1 MTSIS
6 SNTTR
11 PQIPLSELKGK
22 ELPQGEDK
30 VVSTASHDI
39 HLETDYGNFKLPD
52 FKLSQRNI
60 EDPDAKSKI
69 VDEASFDAASITSGA
84 DFKSKLDSLLQSN
97 KEFLQPDK
105 NALLDKL
112 PEGSRSNF
120 AYINVTG
127 RRTEQFFDEMSTLLN
142 KTNLSGSEAKEA
154 RKALNFAHR
163 DAFRGRSVDFDK
175 ADTGTYWSYG
185 HDAPFVHVY
194 EKMLNALPEDSP
206 KRPFLQKQIDFIFT
220 HKYVPNGSVD
230 ENNAEKTMNL
240 TAISSESRHVVSMV
254 ESTEK
259 SNRVRY
265 ETLQLPEGV
274 GGENAGKFVYRD
286 GKDYFVEGST
296 TKLDQS
302 LVSKLEHKSVS
313 ELVMRRTGAGEHQRQ
328 GFRYDWN
335 SNRMLDTQRIDTGWW
350 GHCDIKAAI
359 ETILAD
365 MEGSA
370 GVTEYNSSS
379 DKVTKFSRDDQ
390 LEALAALLN
399 YSDNYVKSGS
409 SRHARFGE
417 TDFAGSRF
425 DNRPTKMNLKTDHGS
440 MNLNI
445 RLFDLSESGDSS
457 KNVRID
463 DTFASKIADDKMESF
478 KDNPS
483 ILRTEEGD
491 VNYIDAGDRKIR
503 ATTDGY
509 TFNSQG
515 WPVKAE
521 ETFTIDPSKDDGN
534 KVLIASELKDVTNH
548 KVDRY
553 YYDPATKN
561 IEKVATTFVEENGT
575 YKAKEADAKT
585 VGKLTGVELGQ
596 EMIANDGI
604 QGKLDM
610 LDEAVRSGDKMAT
623 DSSLREEVWNGE
635 VHRIRL
641 ETEWRSDD
649 GKWEREG
656 IHIDATF
663 GNGKV
668 GSVLHKLDDEGKII
682 ESFETKPVVDFFWK
696 DRPRIAPLVSERGN
710 WFINSAMSDRGV
722 IALQGDKLWSSM
734 QAMTDMNDL
743 IYLGL
748 KAKDDK
754 PVYTIVHDG
763 KRLVYEDRNA
773 WEADMKKLQGEET
786 GGSSAAGHIEV
797 KNAPNMAIP
806 DNDSTGISDSLN
818 VGENGKLSK
827 LTVDLDLKHT
837 YVGDLTISLAAPD
850 GTEVKLHSRSGGS
863 SDDISGR
870 FGDDLDSAAKLDAF
884 KGLEVNGDWKLKVV
898 DSAGRDVGNLISWGL
913 NIDTE

>member
-11 PQIPLSELKGK
+11 PQIPLSQLKGK
-22 ELPQGEDK
+22 EIPQGEDK

-39 HLETDYGNFKLPD
+39 HLEKDYGNFKLPD

-60 EDPDAKSKI
+60 EDPGKKSKI
-69 VDEASFDAASITSGA
+69 IDEASFDSASIKTGA
-84 DFKSKLDSLLQSN
+84 DFKNKLDALLQSN
-97 KEFLQPDK
+97 KAFLLPNK
-105 NALLDKL
+105 NELLDSL
-112 PEGSRSNF
+112 PEGSRSDF
-120 AYINVTG
+120 AYNNIVG
-127 RRTEQFFDEMSTLLN
+127 RRTEQFFDEMSSLLN
-142 KTNLSGSEAKEA
+142 KTGLTGDEAKAA
-154 RKALNFAHR
+154 RKELNFAHR
-163 DAFRGRSVDFDK
+163 DAFRGRSVDFDR

-194 EKMLNALPEDSP
+194 EKMLASLPLNSP
-206 KRPFLQKQIDFIFT
+206 KRDFLQKQIDFIFT

-230 ENNAEKTMNL
+230 ENNAEKTMGL
-240 TAISSESRHVVSMV
+240 TAIDSKSRHIVSMV

-259 SNRVRY
+259 SNRVQY
-265 ETLQLPEGV
+265 ETLRLPE
-274 GGENAGKFVYRD
+274 NLDSDKAGKYVYRD
-286 GKDYFVEGST
+286 GKDYFIEGQPDKLSADLVAKLQHKPVES
-296 TKLDQS
+296 
-302 LVSKLEHKSVS
+302 
-313 ELVMRRTGAGEHQRQ
+313 LVMRRTGTGEHQRQ
-328 GFRYDWN
+328 NFRYDWN

-365 MEGSA
+365 MKDSA
-370 GVTEYNSSS
+370 GVMEYNSAS
-379 DKVTKFSRDDQ
+379 DKVTKFSRNDQ

-399 YSDNYVKSGS
+399 YSDNYVASGQ

-425 DNRPTKMNLKTDHGS
+425 DNRPTKMRLKTDHGS
-440 MNLNI
+440 LNLNV
-445 RLFDLSESGDSS
+445 RLFDLSASGDSS
-457 KNVRID
+457 KSVRLD
-463 DTFASKIADDKMESF
+463 DAFASKIADDKMESF
-478 KDNPS
+478 SDNPD

-491 VNYIDAGDRKIR
+491 VNYIDASKRKIR
-503 ATTDGY
+503 GTTDGY

-521 ETFTIDPSKDDGN
+521 ESFTIDPSKNDGN
-534 KVLIASELKDVTNH
+534 KVLIASELRDVTNH

-553 YYDPATKN
+553 YYDPASKN
-561 IEKVATTFVEENGT
+561 IEKVPTTFVEEDGH
-575 YKAKEADAKT
+575 YKAKEGDSKT
-585 VGKLTGVELGQ
+585 VGKLSGVELGQ
-596 EMIANDGI
+596 EMISNDGI
-604 QGKLDM
+604 DEKLAM

-710 WFINSAMSDRGV
+710 WFINSAMADRGV

-754 PVYTIVHDG
+754 PVYTIVHEG
-763 KRLVYEDRNA
+763 KRLVYADRDA
-773 WEADMKKLQGEET
+773 WEADMKKLKGEET
-786 GGSSAAGHIEV
+786 GGSSAAGHLEL
-797 KNAPNMAIP
+797 KSSPNLAIP
-806 DNDSTGISDSLN
+806 DNDSAGISDSIS
-818 VGENGKLSK
+818 VADSGKLKDLS
-827 LTVDLDLKHT
+827 VDLDLKHT
-837 YVGDLTISLAAPD
+837 YVGDLTISLTAPD
-850 GTEVKLHSRSGGS
+850 GTSATLHKRSGGS

-870 FGDDLDSAAKLDAF
+870 FGDDLESADKLDVF
-884 KGLEVNGDWKLKVV
+884 KGHEINGDWKLSVV
-898 DSAGRDVGNLISWGL
+898 DSAGRDVGNLVSWGL
-913 NIDTE
+913 NIDSK